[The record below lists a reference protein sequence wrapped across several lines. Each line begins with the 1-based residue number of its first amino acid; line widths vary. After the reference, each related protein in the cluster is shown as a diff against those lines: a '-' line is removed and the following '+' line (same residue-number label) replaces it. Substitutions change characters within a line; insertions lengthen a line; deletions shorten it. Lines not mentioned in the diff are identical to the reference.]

1 MVHIENLTFTYSK
14 KLPAPAVDDA
24 TGLVGEGITLLLGEN
39 GAGKTTLLRL
49 MAGLLIPQR
58 GKIWLGSDQADSPSG
73 RMPGVTS
80 RLFFMPEDYPMPRRS
95 VREFAKSF
103 GCLYPNFSD
112 EAFSANLADF
122 GLTGSERYDSL
133 SLGNRHKSILAF
145 ALSLGVD
152 LLLLDEP
159 ANGLDITS
167 KATLRRML
175 ARSIG
180 PEQSVVVSTHN
191 VGDLH
196 ELYDGL
202 LLMSH
207 GRLLLSTSSW
217 NVTSRVAF
225 TESEI
230 PPRDA
235 LYFEQRAGRFH
246 AIRPVTPGEENTTEI
261 DYSLLYSALLSQRG
275 DEILKI
281 IRND

>member
-1 MVHIENLTFTYSK
+1 MIQIDHLTFTYSK

-58 GKIWLGSDQADSPSG
+58 GKIMLDSDPAADPSM
-73 RMPGVTS
+73 RLPSVTN
-80 RLFFMPEDYPMPRRS
+80 RLFFMPEDLPVPRRS
-95 VREFAKSF
+95 VWQFAQSF
-103 GCLYPNFSD
+103 GCLYPNYS
-112 EAFSANLADF
+112 EEMFSANLSDF
-122 GLTGSERYDSL
+122 GMTGRERYDSL
-133 SLGNRHKSILAF
+133 SLGNRHKAILAF
-145 ALSLGVD
+145 ALALGVD
-152 LLLLDEP
+152 VLLLDEP

-167 KATLRRML
+167 KATLRRMM
-175 ARSIG
+175 ARCVG
-180 PEQSVVVSTHN
+180 PQQSVVVSTHN

-196 ELYDGL
+196 ELYDGI

-207 GRLLLSTSSW
+207 GRLILSTSSW
-217 NVTSRVAF
+217 NVTSRIAF

-261 DYSLLYSALLSQRG
+261 DYSLLYSALLSKRG
-275 DEILKI
+275 DEILKL